1 MDAPEVRPF
10 VQWWGDWCLSLRSK
24 PWRIV
29 VSNIPY
35 EEENARFEAGHED
48 SRDHRCIVDEPLK
61 RDAPFSIWLRPQGK
75 GREER
80 PFCLIYEKL
89 TAESALQLT
98 TASLV
103 IKAALQVDIVE
114 SFCVMAHIFVA
125 LETWAKEEIGKQ
137 EGRHIPSILTFGLAK
152 YSELEFASANS
163 DFNPG
168 YPLQELLWHW
178 STEGAKYI
186 ASLRSIKEHI
196 HDKYTGFITYK
207 TIPPRIV
214 GVPKLPSDQR
224 PSDTDVIVESIRS
237 LTEKVDELNS
247 TLRQTEAPLVTKEA
261 EATKSLLPPIK
272 ASSWDEVQITFVS
285 NESIRIQAGDL
296 DKPFSYAELGFKD
309 GRKVDTPDTR
319 WRTLQKLAQHGE
331 ISWKTD
337 TDQKIRNIAQKAI
350 QDIRKKLKEITGL
363 EDDPFEPYRK
373 VKAYR
378 PKFKL
383 VDKRYG
389 GTGILIDRKNNEES
403 EEDDTDPEIQAI
415 MDEDIDR

>member
-1 MDAPEVRPF
+1 MPA
-10 VQWWGDWCLSLRSK
+10 
-24 PWRIV
+24 
-29 VSNIPY
+29 
-35 EEENARFEAGHED
+35 
-48 SRDHRCIVDEPLK
+48 
-61 RDAPFSIWLRPQGK
+61 
-75 GREER
+75 
-80 PFCLIYEKL
+80 
-89 TAESALQLT
+89 
-98 TASLV
+98 
-103 IKAALQVDIVE
+103 
-114 SFCVMAHIFVA
+114 
-125 LETWAKEEIGKQ
+125 
-137 EGRHIPSILTFGLAK
+137 
-152 YSELEFASANS
+152 
-163 DFNPG
+163 
-168 YPLQELLWHW
+168 
-178 STEGAKYI
+178 
-186 ASLRSIKEHI
+186 
-196 HDKYTGFITYK
+196 
-207 TIPPRIV
+207 
-214 GVPKLPSDQR
+214 
-224 PSDTDVIVESIRS
+224 
-237 LTEKVDELNS
+237 
-247 TLRQTEAPLVTKEA
+247 
-261 EATKSLLPPIK
+261 IK

-331 ISWKTD
+331 ISWETD